1 MGSKTM
7 RRHTFAV
14 VSILG
19 ILLGV
24 VAGAEAQPPAQTAEH
39 DYVVGSQ
46 DVLSITVFNE
56 LSLSGRF
63 PVESDGSITFPLLGR
78 VPVAGKTLRAIQEDL
93 TKRLAA
99 GYLVNPQVAIQV
111 EQFRSQSIFV
121 VGEVRQPGKHTISGN
136 MTLLEALSQAGGLT
150 ASAGTEVVVRRPK
163 DPAAT
168 AGPVDPSDDS
178 RSDVIA
184 RVNLEDLQSGQVVN
198 VAIRDGDTI
207 FVPKAE
213 MFFVTGYV
221 RSPGSYVWEKGMTVL
236 KAISLAGGITER
248 GSSGRVRIIRIVKG
262 ERKEIRVQMTDL
274 VLPNDTVDVPQRYF

>member
-1 MGSKTM
+1 M
-7 RRHTFAV
+7 RRHTFTAV
-14 VSILG
+14 FILG

-24 VAGAEAQPPAQTAEH
+24 VVGAQTQPPVQPAEH
-39 DYVVGSQ
+39 DYVVGAQ

-63 PVESDGSITFPLLGR
+63 TVESDGSITYPLLGR

-93 TKRLAA
+93 AKRLAA
-99 GYLVNPQVAIQV
+99 GYLVNPQVTIQV

-136 MTLLEALSQAGGLT
+136 MTLLEALSQAGGTT

-163 DPAAT
+163 DPGAP
-168 AGPVDPSDDS
+168 AGPVDPADDS
-178 RSDVIA
+178 RSDVVA

-248 GSSGRVRIIRIVKG
+248 GSSGRVRIIRIVKS